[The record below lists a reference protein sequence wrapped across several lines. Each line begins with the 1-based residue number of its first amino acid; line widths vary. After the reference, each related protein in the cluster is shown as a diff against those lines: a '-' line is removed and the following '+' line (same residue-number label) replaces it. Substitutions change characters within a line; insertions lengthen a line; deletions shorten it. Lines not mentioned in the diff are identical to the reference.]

1 MKFQAPRGTHDVLPA
16 DAYRWQHV
24 HRVFAEL
31 AGQFGYGEVR
41 TPAFEETELFVRT
54 SGETSEVVNKQM
66 YTFLDKGDRNLSL
79 KPEGTA
85 PAVRAYLEHGLGQ
98 PGQTTRLWYFTPFF
112 RYERPGKG
120 RYRQAHQFGLELVG
134 SAAPEADAEIIEM
147 TVELY
152 RRVGIEARVN
162 LNSLGRA
169 ETRAR
174 YREALLNYAEPYL
187 RDQPEET
194 RARAALNPLRM
205 LDSKDPDV
213 IAAMAGAPKV
223 LDFLEEESKQHF
235 DRLRCLLEEAQV
247 PFEVAPN
254 IVRGLDY
261 YTDTVFEIT
270 TDLLGSSNDALCG
283 GGRYDNLVAD
293 LGGPPTPSVGVGIGV
308 ERLLIVMAELGLESP
323 RAPLDAM
330 AIAATEA
337 ARPAIRQIAREMRS
351 AGFSV
356 VTDLD
361 GRSLR
366 SQLKRAD
373 QLGAV
378 RAVIVGDE
386 ELAAGQ
392 VSVRLLASGEQALVS
407 RERLIEVLSGV

>member
-1 MKFQAPRGTHDVLPA
+1 
-16 DAYRWQHV
+16 V

-66 YTFLDKGDRNLSL
+66 YSFLDKGDRNLSL

-162 LNSLGRA
+162 VNSLGRA

-187 RDQPEET
+187 RDQSDEI

-205 LDSKDPDV
+205 LDSKDPEV
-213 IAAMAGAPKV
+213 ISAMAGAPKV
-223 LDFLEEESKQHF
+223 LDFLEEASKGHF
-235 DRLRCLLEEAQV
+235 DRLLCLLEEAQV

-283 GGRYDNLVAD
+283 GGRYDNLVSD

-308 ERLLIVMAELGLESP
+308 ERLLIVMSELGLESP
-323 RAPLDAM
+323 LAPLDAM
-330 AIAATEA
+330 AISATEA

-386 ELAAGQ
+386 ELTAGE
-392 VSVRLLASGEQALVS
+392 VSVRLLASGDQVRVS
-407 RERLIEVLSGV
+407 RERLIEVLRGV

>member
-1 MKFQAPRGTHDVLPA
+1 MLPA

-24 HRVFAEL
+24 HRVFSEL
-31 AGQFGYGEVR
+31 ATRYGYGEVR

-85 PAVRAYLEHGLGQ
+85 PAIRAYLEHGLGA
-98 PGQTTRLWYFTPFF
+98 PGQTTRLWYFTAFF

-134 SAAPEADAEIIEM
+134 SPSPEADAEIIEM
-147 TVELY
+147 TVDLY
-152 RRVGIEARVN
+152 RSVGIDTRVN
-162 LNSLGRA
+162 VNSLGRA

-174 YREALLNYAEPYL
+174 YREALLSYAEAYL
-187 RDQPEET
+187 RDQSEEVRK
-194 RARAALNPLRM
+194 RATLNPLRL
-205 LDSKDPDV
+205 LDSKDPEV

-223 LDFLEEESKQHF
+223 LDFLESDSRRHF
-235 DRLRCLLEEAQV
+235 DQLLCLLEEARV

-308 ERLLIVMAELGLESP
+308 ERLLIVMSELGIEPDRP
-323 RAPLDAM
+323 RLDAM
-330 AIAATEA
+330 AIAATDE
-337 ARPAIRQIAREMRS
+337 ARPEVRAIARELRA

-373 QLGAV
+373 QLGAG
-378 RAVIVGDE
+378 RAVIVGED
-386 ELAAGQ
+386 ELAAGLVSLRDLAKGDQ
-392 VSVRLLASGEQALVS
+392 VSVPRAK
-407 RERLIEVLSGV
+407 LIEALRGA